1 MSEKEG
7 DRSGMAQ
14 RGKGTAKQRIVRR
27 TGKYSK
33 RGE

>member
-1 MSEKEG
+1 MPRKKRG
-7 DRSGMAQ
+7 KSGVAQ
-14 RGKGTAKQRIVRR
+14 RGKGIARWHMVGR